1 MSDKVRIFA
10 LGGLDEYGKNLYC
23 VDINDDIFVFECG
36 IKFPDKSTP
45 GVNFIIADYTYLAE
59 NKNRVKG
66 IFISHGH
73 EDMMGGLGFLFTK
86 AGLKAPVY
94 GTDVTIAFCKRD
106 LQRLELKPEIEFHIV
121 KPDIEYEIA
130 GHKFMFFQTA
140 HSIMG
145 SVGIAIETDM
155 GYIVYTGNFIVEY
168 NGDNLNNRLDI
179 VALSK
184 FSARGVALLMCE
196 SIGAEIPGFTA
207 PSHKL
212 VPLIAKQFGDAPG
225 RVFFALYDYDIYRLG
240 EILKL
245 CITNK
250 KKIIFLGEQ
259 TNSILQTLNS
269 VGQFAVP
276 KENIASLDDIF
287 RIREQDLVFIIMGH
301 RKSLFT
307 QITSIAGGDYEDK
320 KVMIK
325 PTDTFIIAAPAVEGI
340 ETVTIDTVDD
350 VYRTGCNVIYIN
362 DHKISSMH
370 AHEDDLRTLLSILH
384 PKFYLPVAGEFR
396 HLLAN
401 AKIATNSSL
410 GYNHMNTI
418 ILDNGM
424 ILELSENKIR
434 ILEDT
439 IHVGDLLVDGI
450 GVGDVGALVLAERQ
464 KLADDGVVCMSCGV
478 SSVEKKAIAGPD
490 IQMRGFVLVKDS
502 ESLIDNLAEIITSTC
517 NEILARDGTIDEIK
531 EDAHE
536 KAVKYLRKVTGR
548 DPMVLPIIIDIDS
561 KE

>member
-1 MSDKVRIFA
+1 MADKVRVFA

-23 VDINDDIFVFECG
+23 VEINEDIFVFECG

-66 IFISHGH
+66 IIISHGH

-106 LQRLELKPEIEFHIV
+106 LKRIELNPDITFVEV
-121 KPDIEYEIA
+121 KPDIEYDIA
-130 GHKFMFFQTA
+130 GHKFIFFQTA

-145 SVGIAIETDM
+145 SIGSAIETDM
-155 GYIVYTGNFIVEY
+155 GYIVYSGDFIVEY
-168 NGDNLNNRLDI
+168 NGDNPYHKLDI

-184 FSARGVALLMCE
+184 FAARGVALLMSE
-196 SIGAEIPGFTA
+196 SVGADIPGFTA

-212 VPLIAKQFGDAPG
+212 TPLISKQFTDASG
-225 RVFFALYDYDIYRLG
+225 RIFVALYDYDIYRLG
-240 EILKL
+240 EIIKL
-245 CITNK
+245 CTTNN

-259 TNSILQTLNS
+259 TNSIVQTLNS
-269 VGQFAVP
+269 VGQCIVP
-276 KENIASLDDIF
+276 KNNLASVDDIF
-287 RIREQDLVFIIMGH
+287 RVREQDLVLIIMGH

-320 KVMIK
+320 KVTIK
-325 PTDTFIIAAPAVEGI
+325 ETDTFIMAAPAVEGI

-350 VYRTGCNVIYIN
+350 VYRTGCDVIYIT
-362 DHKISSMH
+362 DRKISTMH

-384 PKFYLPVAGEFR
+384 PKFYLPIQGEFR

-401 AKIATNSSL
+401 AQIATNSAL
-410 GYNHMNTI
+410 GYNHLNTI
-418 ILDNGM
+418 LLDNGLV
-424 ILELSENKIR
+424 LELSENKATISR
-434 ILEDT
+434 ET

-450 GVGDVGALVLAERQ
+450 GVGDVGGLVLSDRQ
-464 KLADDGVVCMSCGV
+464 KLADDGVVCMSCGI
-478 SSVEKKAIAGPD
+478 STVEKRAIAGPD

-502 ESLIDNLAEIITSTC
+502 EVLIDNLAEIVTSTC
-517 NEILARDGTIDEIK
+517 NEVMARDGTLDEIR
-531 EDAHE
+531 ELSHE
-536 KAVKYLRKVTGR
+536 KAVKYLRRVTGR
-548 DPMVLPIIIDIDS
+548 DPMVLPIIIDVDA
-561 KE
+561 K